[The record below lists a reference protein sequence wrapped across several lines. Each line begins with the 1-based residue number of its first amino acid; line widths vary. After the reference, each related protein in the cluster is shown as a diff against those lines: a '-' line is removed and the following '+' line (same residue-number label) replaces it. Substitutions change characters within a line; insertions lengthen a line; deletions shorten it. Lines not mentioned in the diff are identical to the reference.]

1 MLVSAVCQ
9 HKSAISIHIFFPSWT
24 SSHLPTHPPPLGCHR
39 APGWTSCVIQQLP
52 RLAIY
57 FTHGSVY
64 MSLLLSQFIPPSPS
78 PVLQI
83 GSSVPFSRLH
93 IYALICDI
101 CFSLSDFLLP
111 VQQVLGSS
119 TTLQWTQIH
128 SFLWLIFH
136 CIYVPIF
143 CVCAQSCLTPCN
155 PVNCT
160 PPGSLSPWDFPGKNT
175 GVGCHFLS
183 QGIILTQRLNPLFLW
198 LLHWQAGSLPLSHQG
213 SPEGRVAYCIFWLTV
228 KTNA

>member
-136 CIYVPIF
+136 CIYVPVF

-160 PPGSLSPWDFPGKNT
+160 PPGSSVHEIF
-175 GVGCHFLS
+175 
-183 QGIILTQRLNPLFLW
+183 QARILEWVPISYSR
-198 LLHWQAGSLPLSHQG
+198 GSSWPRDWTHTSCV
-213 SPEGRVAYCIFWLTV
+213 SSIAGRVFYQWAIRKPYICTTAYLSIHLSV
-228 KTNA
+228 NI